1 MNWTKFPVYLMT
13 ALLVLVTG
21 LLGMGANAYDV
32 THINNKMCFDFARS
46 VGCAYTPECQWVDLY
61 LSGDRF
67 CGFISMNGADCCN
80 PVCGNDRGSS
90 GAGAAHC
97 CGKGAG
103 SGHER
108 GGGRSVR
115 LPDVPRRRGLLL
127 NNP

>member
-1 MNWTKFPVYLMT
+1 MIQNLKRGRNVMNWTKFPVYLMT

-90 GAGAAHC
+90 GSEPAAD
-97 CGKGAG
+97 G
-103 SGHER
+103 
-108 GGGRSVR
+108 
-115 LPDVPRRRGLLL
+115 
-127 NNP
+127 